1 LRRWRKGKVFAVTKI
16 RVRTAFA
23 SGEGA
28 VSPLVHDLR
37 TVGFL
42 AHTSDEDHGPLP
54 PGPPLEILILKIEES
69 GEEVADVVVL
79 LLGAVSDWARVRFYQ
94 ARDDRAR
101 QAPKHVIIRGPED
114 ETLKRVTLKR
124 EALAHAA

>member
-1 LRRWRKGKVFAVTKI
+1 MTKI

-23 SGEGA
+23 NGEGS

-42 AHTSDEDHGPLP
+42 AHTSEEDHGALP
-54 PGPPLEILILKIEES
+54 PGPPLEIVILTIEES
-69 GEEVADVVVL
+69 REEVADVVRSL
-79 LLGAVSDWARVRFYQ
+79 IGAISDWARVRFYQ

-101 QAPKHVIIRGPED
+101 QAPKHVIIRDLED
-114 ETLKRVTLKR
+114 KTLKRMTLKR
-124 EALAHAA
+124 EALPLAA